1 MNLRPFRTLLL
12 RFLPLL
18 IVYSSGVLY
27 AEDRGGYTG
36 SFIRLGLGARAR
48 AMGGAFTAIPGSGY
62 NAYYNPAGLPDLS
75 SREFILSYRDLS
87 LGREFYYTGI
97 AVKVPPTAGIALGWL
112 HAGIDNIDG
121 RDSDGNHTQTFSD
134 SQNGFMFAFGVQVLD
149 NLNLGIG
156 GTILREEL
164 VNITATGF
172 GLNLGI
178 IYKPLPFL
186 TTGASVRD
194 INAQYS
200 WNSDSLFDLGSTT
213 INQFPTVYTAGAGID
228 VKKYDTLVVIDVFK
242 NSKSDTGVRFG
253 LENRTLDTLIL
264 RTGMNDGDFTAGF
277 GLRIPF
283 KGNVGLLNY
292 ALEMNERDPDTPQIV
307 SFSILF

>member
-1 MNLRPFRTLLL
+1 M

>member
-1 MNLRPFRTLLL
+1 MNSQPFKKSLLL
-12 RFLPLL
+12 ILPLL
-18 IVYSSGVLY
+18 IVFSSVSLQ
-27 AEDRGGYTG
+27 AKDRGGYAG

-48 AMGGAFTAIPGSGY
+48 AMGGAFTAITGSGY

-87 LGREFYYTGI
+87 LDREFYYTGI
-97 AVKVPPTAGIALGWL
+97 AVKVPPTAGVALGWL

-156 GTILREEL
+156 GTILREDL
-164 VNITATGF
+164 VDISATGF

-186 TTGASVRD
+186 TTGASIRD
-194 INAQYS
+194 MNAQYT
-200 WNSDSLFDLGSTT
+200 WNSGSLFDFGSTT
-213 INQFPTVYTAGAGID
+213 TNDFPTVYTAGAGIE
-228 VKKYDTLVVIDVFK
+228 VKKI
-242 NSKSDTGVRFG
+242 
-253 LENRTLDTLIL
+253 
-264 RTGMNDGDFTAGF
+264 
-277 GLRIPF
+277 
-283 KGNVGLLNY
+283 
-292 ALEMNERDPDTPQIV
+292 
-307 SFSILF
+307 